1 MKDVEP
7 TVTLDRFADQR
18 AHVVLFTDVGRAAE
32 RASAGRGD
40 RFGYAPRGGRVEV
53 ADRNRAAFLREP
65 HAGRSAD
72 AACAAHDDR
81 DFVAQ
86 SAHDHSLLHGVD
98 KAGTAEA
105 MSYIFGVAVRLTRS
119 GHVSRSLDGKAAF
132 VTGASQGG
140 TGRAVA
146 VRFAAEGARVGF
158 TARSVDGL
166 QETLDRIKALGGT
179 GLAMPCD
186 LSDPAGGRDTL
197 IARTEE
203 AFGPID
209 VLVNNAVAH
218 TLKPVH
224 EFTIEELES
233 YAQCNLWAPWLHM
246 SQVIPGM
253 RERGRGWILNLTSF
267 SAELPPGP
275 PFARKAK
282 DGSSMYG
289 ATKAALNRLTVA
301 AAGENEG
308 VIAVNALTP
317 QIAMGN
323 AYNSPHVPNHEIWE
337 PVETMVEAGFAL
349 LTGDPAVLT
358 GRIAY
363 SLQLIVEL
371 QLPVY
376 DFANK
381 ELMEGW
387 QPADI
392 FEHIKF

>member
-1 MKDVEP
+1 
-7 TVTLDRFADQR
+7 
-18 AHVVLFTDVGRAAE
+18 
-32 RASAGRGD
+32 
-40 RFGYAPRGGRVEV
+40 
-53 ADRNRAAFLREP
+53 
-65 HAGRSAD
+65 
-72 AACAAHDDR
+72 
-81 DFVAQ
+81 
-86 SAHDHSLLHGVD
+86 
-98 KAGTAEA
+98 
-105 MSYIFGVAVRLTRS
+105 MSHIFGVAVRLTRS

-289 ATKAALNRLTVA
+289 ATKAALNRVTIA

-317 QIAMGN
+317 QIAILTPRVQAGSIVG
-323 AYNSPHVPNHEIWE
+323 ADDICE
-337 PVETMVEAGFAL
+337 PVETMAEAAL
-349 LTGDPAVLT
+349 ALCTGDPSVLS

-363 SLQLIVEL
+363 SLQLLLEL
-371 QLPVY
+371 DRPTY
-376 DFANK
+376 DLGGR
-381 ELMEGW
+381 ELIAGW
-387 QPADI
+387 QPKDLPRVLKHDVEFHSGNGWPDA
-392 FEHIKF
+392 FNFHRPHTPVPAAMR